1 MQTSTTTQS
10 MKTLKPSLDADFL
23 SLVQKRKTKQIN
35 GRTARR
41 FKKANR
47 YG

>member
-1 MQTSTTTQS
+1 MQTSTTTHS

-23 SLVQKRKTKQIN
+23 SLVQKRKTKETN
-35 GRTARR
+35 KRTLRR
-41 FKKANR
+41 YKKANR